1 MHIAKL
7 TSKNQL
13 TLPKAAAEALGR
25 PTHFRVLVAQGN
37 LVLIPARLTSAEEV
51 CATLARGGMAPEQV
65 EAARRLLAGR
75 KGGRY

>member
-1 MHIAKL
+1 MHTAKL

-13 TLPKAAAEALGR
+13 TLPKAAVEALGR
-25 PTHFRVLVAQGN
+25 PTQFRVVVAQGN

-65 EAARRLLAGR
+65 DQAQRLLAGR
-75 KGGRY
+75 KGGCY